1 MENELIKK
9 YIQISKIII
18 TVIVFIVLNIWF
30 LFENDPQWIL
40 ALIISVVVFIINYPS
55 SRISIFIIKKGD
67 KITGKILKVLY
78 YLFVLPIIF
87 FLVLIVIGLLCTL
100 IISFFEDSLTLGTA
114 VLIAFTGIGLFT
126 CILIPYFQTLI
137 ILLLRCCDKK

>member
-55 SRISIFIIKKGD
+55 SRICILIIKKGD

-87 FLVLIVIGLLCTL
+87 SLVVIIIGLLCTL
-100 IISFFEDSLTLGTA
+100 IISFFEDSLTLGMA
-114 VLIAFTGIGLFT
+114 VLLAFAGIGLFT

-137 ILLLRCCDKK
+137 ILLLRCWDKK

>member
-55 SRISIFIIKKGD
+55 SRICILIIKKGD

-87 FLVLIVIGLLCTL
+87 SLVVIIIGLLCTL
-100 IISFFEDSLTLGTA
+100 IISFFISISPLQWLPLYIFYTKPFIYKLLWQ
-114 VLIAFTGIGLFT
+114 LISYITYIFHH
-126 CILIPYFQTLI
+126 
-137 ILLLRCCDKK
+137 